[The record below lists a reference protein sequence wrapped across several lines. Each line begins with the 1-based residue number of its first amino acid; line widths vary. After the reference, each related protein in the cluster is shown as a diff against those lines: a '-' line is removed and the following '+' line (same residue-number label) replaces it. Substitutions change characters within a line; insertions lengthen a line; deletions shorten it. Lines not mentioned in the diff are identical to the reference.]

1 MKILILNGSPRL
13 HGNTS
18 YALSRIADGILN
30 NTDHCVE
37 IINVT
42 KLKIGGC
49 TACNACKENGG
60 NCIMKDDSKCIIDK
74 VYSSDAIIIGT
85 PVYWWGMSSQMKAVV
100 DKFYSKTAQFK
111 EQKKKIAVVVIGTGA
126 VTNKQYELIH
136 EQFNCISSF
145 LGWDKIFGFSYSAS
159 APNDLL
165 KSEAAALELSEA
177 WRLI

>member
-13 HGNTS
+13 NGNTNF
-18 YALSRIADGILN
+18 ALSAIADGITRN
-30 NTDHCVE
+30 SNHCVE

-42 KLKIGGC
+42 KLKVGGC

-74 VYSSDAIIIGT
+74 VYSFDALIIGT
-85 PVYWWGMSSQMKAVV
+85 PVYWWGMSSQMKAVI

-111 EQKKKIAVVVIGTGA
+111 EQNKKIGIVVIGTGA
-126 VTNKQYELIH
+126 VANKQYELIH
-136 EQFNCISSF
+136 EQFNCISGF

-159 APNDLL
+159 AQGDLQ
-165 KSEAAALELSEA
+165 KSETAVQELSEA
-177 WRLI
+177 WRML